1 MRKKLL
7 IRIGIILVVVILA
20 WAGYVIYRSVHLLQ
34 TSRTLM
40 AELQAEKSDF
50 AQLKNDFAAIT
61 DDLVAIRSSVQ
72 PVYPILS
79 VTKGVPGIGP
89 YLGQIEPVLNLGEG
103 LSQAGKLMLD
113 TFEPVINPSGGG
125 TENGTAIERLFKA
138 IQTNQPALDQAARL
152 IDQVAP
158 EREKI
163 NPDLIPE
170 AYRGYYDRFDTLF
183 PLLQSGFPII
193 KQLPAL
199 MGAAGRQN
207 YLVLALNRDE
217 LRASGGFITGIGLAA
232 LEKGKL
238 VDFTLGDS
246 YTVDDYSKDYPPAP
260 APLEKFMLAPYWV
273 TRDANWSPDFPTAAT
288 QTQKLYTLS
297 TGIST
302 RGVIAFNQLAVKRIL
317 EVIGPVK
324 IDGYPDPISAASVEN
339 FMRQSWA
346 PDPQTGVTP
355 QWWANRK
362 KFMGDL
368 GKIILSK
375 LLSGADSKTGLGL
388 AKVGMELIQSGQLL
402 VYVDQPEIAALLT
415 QAGLSGGLEAGRGDY
430 LYLVDSNLGFNKVDS
445 LITRELSY
453 QVDLSRLQNPTARII
468 VKYQHTVSENVP
480 CKHEP
485 TYGKGTYADMQ
496 TRCYWDFWRIY
507 LPVDNRLTGSSVLPV
522 SGNLLLNKSDW
533 NGPVQQEPGEKDLS
547 VVSGMM
553 VLPTHSQQETKLQ
566 IDLSPNF
573 IKKDK
578 DGNWV
583 YSLRI
588 PKQPGLAWLPVSIQ
602 IKLPDGAVLSQDTSG
617 WAKGK
622 DQIWTWSGK
631 LTETQDLSFKFRLSA
646 P

>member
-7 IRIGIILVVVILA
+7 IRIGIILVVLILA
-20 WAGYVIYRSVHLLQ
+20 WVGYIIYRGFHLLQ
-34 TSRTLM
+34 TSRALL

-50 AQLKNDFAAIT
+50 VQLQNNFTAIT
-61 DDLVAIRSSVQ
+61 DDLAAIHSSVQ
-72 PVYPILS
+72 PVYPILN
-79 VTKGVPGIGP
+79 VTQGIPGIGP
-89 YLGQIEPVLNLGEG
+89 YLGQIEPFLNLGWG

-113 TFEPVINPSGGG
+113 TFEPVITPQNGGS
-125 TENGTAIERLFKA
+125 ENETTIERLFKA
-138 IQTNQPALDQAARL
+138 IQSNQSALDQAARL

-163 NPDLIPE
+163 IPELLPE
-170 AYRGYYDRFDTLF
+170 AYRGYYARFDALF
-183 PLLQSGFPII
+183 PLLQSGLPVI
-193 KQLPAL
+193 KQLPVL
-199 MGAAGRQN
+199 MGATGRQN

-217 LRASGGFITGIGLAA
+217 LRASGGFITGIGLVT

-238 VDFTLGDS
+238 IDFTLGDS

-273 TRDANWSPDFPTAAT
+273 TRDANWSPDFPTTAV

-297 TGIST
+297 TGIPT

-317 EVIGPVK
+317 EFIGPVK
-324 IDGYPDPISAASVEN
+324 IDGYPEPISAASVEN

-346 PDPQTGVTP
+346 PDPQAGVTP
-355 QWWANRK
+355 QWWGNRK

-368 GKIILSK
+368 GKVILSK
-375 LLSGADSKTGLGL
+375 LLSGADSKTISGL
-388 AKVGMELIQSGQLL
+388 AKAAMELIKSGQLL
-402 VYVDQPEIAALLT
+402 VYVDQPEITVLLAK
-415 QAGLSGGLEAGRGDY
+415 AGLSGGLDPGIGDY
-430 LYLVDSNLGFNKVDS
+430 LYLVDSNVGFNKVDP
-445 LITRELSY
+445 LVTRELSY
-453 QVDLSRLQNPTARII
+453 QVDLSRLQNPTARIVI
-468 VKYQHTVSENVP
+468 KYQHTVSENVP
-480 CKHEP
+480 CKHEA

-496 TRCYWDFWRIY
+496 TRCYWDYWRIY
-507 LPVDNRLTGSSVLPV
+507 LPVDNQLTGSSVLPV
-522 SGNLLLNKSDW
+522 SGSMLLNKSDW
-533 NGPVQQEPGEKDLS
+533 NGSVQQEPGEKDLS
-547 VVSGMM
+547 IVAGMM

-578 DGNWV
+578 NGNWV

-588 PKQPGLAWLPVSIQ
+588 PKQPGLAWLSVSIQ
-602 IKLPDGAVLSQDTSG
+602 IKLPDGAVLSQDSTG
-617 WAKGK
+617 WTKGK

-631 LTETQDLSFKFRLSA
+631 LTETQDLSLKFLVSA